1 MIRGRTQ
8 PPDATH
14 GHTILCWRA
23 QSTAGAKGVGVAARA
38 GAERRETEASAVASK
53 AYRNSVSRTSCEG
66 QAVLLRQAGSPSE
79 RGQGLTGV
87 GRYIWWVTSSQQ
99 NCGND
104 QR

>member
-38 GAERRETEASAVASK
+38 EAERRETEASAVASK

-66 QAVLLRQAGSPSE
+66 QAVLLGQAGSPSE

-87 GRYIWWVTSSQQ
+87 GRHILWVAPPRPD
-99 NCGND
+99 CGND